1 MRIVKP
7 LLLAAM
13 ATTALA
19 ACGSPQ
25 TAGRDQIKAV
35 GSSTVYPFAK
45 AAAEEF
51 SRTYPSYGSPII
63 ESTGTGGGF
72 KLFCGGVGV
81 QYPDIA
87 NASRRIKPG
96 ELETCNANGVTEVV
110 ELQVGKDGIA
120 IAESKEGQN
129 FQLTPKQV
137 YEALAAEPYG
147 KPQTAKNWSDID
159 PSFPNEPILV
169 YGPPPTSGT
178 RDALA
183 ELILT
188 AGCESDP
195 ATAAIKDEDKDRF
208 EQICTEVR
216 SDGAYVEQG
225 ENDNLIVQKLATN
238 PKAIGVF
245 GYSFL
250 EENSDK
256 LRGLSLGGFEPTYE
270 NIASGDYPGARPLYI
285 YIKKQHLD
293 AVPGLKEYISTWVEN
308 WGKDGLF
315 TSKGMIASTPEVAA
329 RNADV
334 ASNMTVLTAAD
345 LQTSEPES

>member
-1 MRIVKP
+1 MRMMKP
-7 LLLAAM
+7 LLLAALSA
-13 ATTALA
+13 ATLA
-19 ACGSPQ
+19 ACGGPQ
-25 TAGRDQIKAV
+25 SAGRDQIKAV

-51 SRTYPSYGSPII
+51 SRSYPQFSSPII

-72 KLFCGGVGV
+72 KLFCGGVGT

-87 NASRRIKPG
+87 NASRRMKAS
-96 ELETCNANGVTEVV
+96 EFENCQANGVTEVV
-110 ELQVGKDGIA
+110 ELQVGLDGVA
-120 IAESKEGQN
+120 IAESREGQN
-129 FQLTPKQV
+129 FSLTPAQV

-188 AGCESDP
+188 AGCETDP
-195 ATAAIKDEDKDRF
+195 SIAAMKESDEDRY

-238 PKAIGVF
+238 PKAIGIF

-250 EENSDK
+250 EENADT

-270 NIASGDYPGARPLYI
+270 NIASGSYPGARPLYI
-285 YIKKQHLD
+285 YVKKQHVE
-293 AVPGLKEYISTWVEN
+293 AVPGLKEYLSTWVEN
-308 WGKDGLF
+308 WGKDGLL
-315 TSKGMIASTPEVAA
+315 TSKGMIASTPEAAA
-329 RNADV
+329 RNAEV
-334 ASNMTVLTAAD
+334 ATNLTTIQATD
-345 LQTSEPES
+345 LQ